1 MRSLWARMATFVLVV
16 ALVIGTAGVAGYATA
31 PAAPD
36 RVDATV
42 EKDYFTSEEIV
53 ENAQLAPRS
62 GAIEL
67 TDQPERTVMVSTDGS
82 VEAVEPVVRALVR
95 NGHEVRIHGGGGAPM
110 PVSGILGGAAM
121 ASASVSSSTGD
132 LAGELAEVDALFA
145 VGGSQF
151 SDAEY
156 ATIEAFAE
164 NGSVVLATDPG
175 GTFQSSASD
184 ALTSRFGVAVGDGY
198 LYNMQDNDANFQRI
212 YAEGAE
218 GDLAEGV
225 DRVVFDTAVPLQ
237 ADADGT
243 AAVTATEQTRY
254 DTTRETGTYQVAVQS
269 GNALVIGDAD
279 FMAPLDYNRAD
290 NDVFLGNVLD
300 HLIDTPENPYSVP
313 TEDPQR
319 PTPPTE
325 ATPGDPTTGTG
336 AGA

>member
-1 MRSLWARMATFVLVV
+1 MRSLWARMGTFVVVV

-42 EKDYFTSEEIV
+42 EKDYFTSERIV

-62 GAIEL
+62 GEIEL
-67 TDQPERTVMVSTDGS
+67 SEQPERTVMISTDSS

-95 NGHEVRIHGGGGAPM
+95 NGHEVRIHGGGGTPM
-110 PVSGILGGAAM
+110 PVTGILGGATM
-121 ASASVSSSTGD
+121 ASASVSSSSGA
-132 LAGELAEVDALFA
+132 LASELAEVDALFA

-156 ATIEAFAE
+156 ATIEEFAA
-164 NGSVVLATDPG
+164 NGSFVLATDPG
-175 GTFQSSASD
+175 GTFQGSASD

-198 LYNMQDNDANFQRI
+198 LYNMHENDANFQRI
-212 YAEGAE
+212 YAEG
-218 GDLAEGV
+218 GTSDLAAGV
-225 DRVVFDTAVPLQ
+225 GRVVLDTAVPLQ
-237 ADADGT
+237 VNAAGT
-243 AAVTATEQTRY
+243 PGLTATEQTKY
-254 DTTRETGTYQVAVQS
+254 DTTRESSTYRVAVQS
-269 GNALVIGDAD
+269 GNAIVIGDAD

-290 NDVFLGNVLD
+290 NEVFLGNVLD
-300 HLIDTPENPYSVP
+300 HLVDTPENPYSVP

-325 ATPGDPTTGTG
+325 ATPGEPSTGTG

>member
-1 MRSLWARMATFVLVV
+1 MTGILSRVLTFVVV
-16 ALVIGTAGVAGYATA
+16 AALVIGTAGAAGYATA

-62 GAIEL
+62 GDIEL
-67 TDQPERTVMVSTDGS
+67 SDQPERTVMVSTDGS
-82 VEAVEPVVRALVR
+82 VEALEPVVRALVR

-110 PVSGILGGAAM
+110 PVSGILGGATM
-121 ASASVSSSTGD
+121 ASTSVSSSTGD
-132 LAGELAEVDALFA
+132 LASELAEVDALFA

-151 SDAEY
+151 SDEEY
-156 ATIEAFAE
+156 ATIEEFQT

-175 GTFQSSASD
+175 GALSGSASD

-198 LYNMQDNDANFQRI
+198 LYNMQENDANFQRI

-225 DRVVFDTAVPLQ
+225 DRVVLDTAVPLQ

-243 AAVTATEQTRY
+243 AALTAAEQTRY
-254 DTTRETGTYQVAVQS
+254 DTTRESGTYQVAVTS
-269 GNALVIGDAD
+269 GNAVVIGDAD

-290 NDVFLGNVLD
+290 NEVLLGNVLD
-300 HLIDTPENPYSVP
+300 HLVDTPENPYSVP
-313 TEDPQR
+313 SEGPER
-319 PTPPTE
+319 GAPPTG
-325 ATPGDPTTGTG
+325 ATPGEPTTGTG
-336 AGA
+336 VGA

>member
-1 MRSLWARMATFVLVV
+1 MATFVVVV

-62 GAIEL
+62 GDIEL
-67 TDQPERTVMVSTDGS
+67 RDQPSRTVMVSTDGS
-82 VEAVEPVVRALVR
+82 VEAVEPVVQALVR

-110 PVSGILGGAAM
+110 PVSGILGGAAVT
-121 ASASVSSSTGD
+121 STSVSSSTGD
-132 LAGELAEVDALFA
+132 LATELAEVDALFA

-156 ATIEAFAE
+156 ATIEDFAQ

-175 GTFQSSASD
+175 GALQGSASD
-184 ALTSRFGVAVGDGY
+184 ALTSRFGVAVGEGY

-218 GDLAEGV
+218 SDLADGV
-225 DRVVFDTAVPLQ
+225 DRVVLDTAVPLQ
-237 ADADGT
+237 VDAEGAT
-243 AAVTATEQTRY
+243 ALTATDGTRY
-254 DTTRETGTYQVAVQS
+254 DTTRESGTYQVAVQS
-269 GNALVIGDAD
+269 GNAVVIGDAD

-290 NDVFLGNVLD
+290 NEAFIGNVLD
-300 HLIDTPENPYSVP
+300 HLVDTPENPYSVP
-313 TEDPQR
+313 TAEPER

-325 ATPGDPTTGTG
+325 TTTSEPTAGTG

>member
-1 MRSLWARMATFVLVV
+1 MRSLWARVATFAVVV
-16 ALVIGTAGVAGYATA
+16 ALVVGTAGVAGYATA

-42 EKDYFTSEEIV
+42 EKGYFTSQEIV

-62 GAIEL
+62 GDIEL
-67 TDQPERTVMVSTDGS
+67 TEQPERTVMISTDGS

-95 NGHEVRIHGGGGAPM
+95 NGHEVRIHGGGGTPM

-121 ASASVSSSTGD
+121 ASASVSSGSGD
-132 LAGELAEVDALFA
+132 LATELAEVDALFA

-175 GTFQSSASD
+175 TVFQGSASD

-198 LYNMQDNDANFQRI
+198 LYNMHENDANFQRI
-212 YAEGAE
+212 YAAGADS
-218 GDLAEGV
+218 DLAAGV
-225 DRVVFDTAVPLQ
+225 DRVVLDTAVPLQ
-237 ADADGT
+237 ADAAGSTALT
-243 AAVTATEQTRY
+243 AAEQTRY
-254 DTTRETGTYQVAVQS
+254 DTTRETGTYDVAVQS
-269 GNALVIGDAD
+269 GNAVVIGDAD

-300 HLIDTPENPYSVP
+300 HLVDTPENPYSVP
-313 TEDPQR
+313 TEEPQR
-319 PTPPTE
+319 PTAPTE
-325 ATPGDPTTGTG
+325 ATPGEPTSGTG